1 MDNNEVVTEEVAAV
15 VENNTGIEKQI
26 VAKETR
32 LCFLSS
38 FIDKGKNE
46 LYNRPS
52 YHYGDRLDCRRN
64 GQGQKRDIGCLT
76 CESCCDKKDSCCQ
89 RGNAKSC
96 NAYACKNCK

>member
-1 MDNNEVVTEEVAAV
+1 M
-15 VENNTGIEKQI
+15 
-26 VAKETR
+26 AKETR

-38 FIDKGKNE
+38 FIDKEKNE

-76 CESCCDKKDSCCQ
+76 CESCCDKKIAAV
-89 RGNAKSC
+89 RGEMLIPVMLMLVRIANKAKGGFL
-96 NAYACKNCK
+96 